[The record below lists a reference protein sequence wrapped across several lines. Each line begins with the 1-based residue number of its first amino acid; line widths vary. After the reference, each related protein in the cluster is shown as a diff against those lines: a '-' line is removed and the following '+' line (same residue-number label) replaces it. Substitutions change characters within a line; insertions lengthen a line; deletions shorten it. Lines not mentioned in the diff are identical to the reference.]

1 MSLRLPCHLVA
12 CLAACGVAG
21 AALPAAAGGIELNDA
36 AASIGIDPM
45 DAPGYPIHIS
55 ESGRYRL
62 TGDLDVPSGSA
73 GIEIAAS
80 NVVIDFA
87 GHEISTNSGGVFA
100 GVLGVVGPAQRNVTL
115 RNGTIR
121 GLDLGIDLGFAM
133 HTTLESMRVHDNMGP
148 GYLLGELATVR
159 DTEANGNLGCGG
171 TVGQGSSI
179 LDSGASGNG
188 SCGLTVGKGSKL
200 SNVKA
205 SHNADRGIIFYDGGS
220 GSDILVSS
228 NEGDG
233 ILLEDTSPGDPFRS
247 IYEFTDLTATLNGF
261 SFGGFGLKADDVK
274 LKIRNGMFG
283 GNGIAGIELHGSDVS
298 LGSVTVTDNGGTGL
312 SAFDSQLTLSEV
324 TVSGNGAMG
333 LGDGIHAMGPMGEV
347 TAHGL
352 VVRDNSGAGIRLE
365 DVDGTLHDFTIR
377 KNGTSSSE
385 SGITVSGTGSTLT
398 LREGVLKDN
407 AGYGLFCIPPAM
419 NQAVFGH
426 LNVDGNGMGAL
437 SGCVQ
442 TELGVSSCN
451 GGGPG
456 SC

>member
-1 MSLRLPCHLVA
+1 MALRLPCQLAA
-12 CLAACGVAG
+12 CLAAFGVAG

-45 DAPGYPIHIS
+45 DAPGYPIQIS
-55 ESGRYRL
+55 EPGRYHL
-62 TGDLDVPSGSA
+62 TGDLHVPPGSA
-73 GIEIAAS
+73 GIEISAS
-80 NVVIDFA
+80 NVLIDFA
-87 GHEISTNSGGVFA
+87 GHEMSPKNGGAFA
-100 GVLGVVGPAQRNVTL
+100 GVLAMMGPAQRNITL

-121 GLDLGIDLGFAM
+121 QLDLGIDLGLAM
-133 HTTLESMRVHDNMGP
+133 HTSLESMRVHDNNGP

-159 DTEANGNLGCGG
+159 DTEANGNVGCGG

-179 LDSGASGNG
+179 SDSSASGNG
-188 SCGLTVGKGSKL
+188 TCGLTVGKGSKL

-247 IYEFTDLTATLNGF
+247 IYEFSELTVTLNGF
-261 SFGGFGLKADDVK
+261 SFGGFGLKAQDVK

-283 GNGIAGIELHGSDVS
+283 GNGIAGLELHGSDVS

-312 SAFDSQLTLSEV
+312 SSFESQLTLSEV

-333 LGDGIHAMGPMGEV
+333 FGDGIHAMGPTGEV

-352 VVRDNSGAGIRLE
+352 VVRDNSGAGVRLD

-377 KNGTSSSE
+377 KNGMSSE

-398 LREGVLKDN
+398 LRDGVLKDN
-407 AGYGLFCIPPAM
+407 AGYGVSCIPPAA
-419 NQAVFGH
+419 NRAVFGH

-442 TELGVSSCN
+442 TELGDSSCN